1 MRVELDGIRHW
12 RHDLGHC
19 LHTTMGVLLQH
30 HGLDPLQV
38 LGANW
43 AFHHR
48 PADVRREEYYFPL
61 ERQGLL
67 ESMAPHHPVFS
78 RWHWP
83 ADAGAGW
90 REVRAALVEGAPV
103 AAAADNFHLPF
114 RPAYRDVHTNHLLTV
129 YGFDD
134 ERDVV
139 LVADP
144 VPPRFQ
150 GAIPIGQFTD
160 ARDSANPVLHERDL
174 FFTDNPVANRWL
186 EVGVSDEVPPHD
198 RDFVRG
204 ALLDNLRRFED
215 GGTGP
220 EELRGL
226 VGQQRFLDDIGDR
239 LAAADTSVI
248 DPAFIATGAVLA
260 MTGVHGDWLTAT
272 ARDFTSPELAEAA
285 RCVDRVAHH
294 WSALRI
300 TVAMARQEPAA
311 AEASV
316 RSRAKHLM
324 TDQERALD
332 RLRAVATAL

>member
-1 MRVELDGIRHW
+1 MRVELPNIAPW

-19 LHTTMGVLLQH
+19 LHTTMGVLLRH
-30 HGLDPLQV
+30 LGLDPLQV

-43 AFHHR
+43 GFFHR
-48 PADVRREEYYFPL
+48 PDDIRREEYYFPL
-61 ERQGLL
+61 HRDGLL
-67 ESMAPHHPVFS
+67 ESLAPHHPVWS

-83 ADAGAGW
+83 EDAESGW
-90 REVRAALVEGAPV
+90 QEVRAAVLAGTAV

-134 ERDVV
+134 ERDLV

-150 GAIPIGQFTD
+150 GAIPRGQFTD
-160 ARDSANPVLHERDL
+160 ARDSANPVLHDRDL

-186 EVGVSDEVPPHD
+186 EVGVDGEVPPHD

-204 ALLDNLRRFED
+204 VLAANDRAFAA
-215 GGTGP
+215 GHPGP
-220 EELRGL
+220 ELSGL
-226 VGQQRFLDDIGDR
+226 AGQRTFLDELGDR
-239 LAAADTSVI
+239 LASGDESVI
-248 DPAFIATGAVLA
+248 DEAFIAIGAVLA
-260 MTGVHGDWLTAT
+260 MTGVHGDYLAAT
-272 ARDFTSPELAEAA
+272 AHEFDAPDLREAA
-285 RCVDRVAHH
+285 RTVDRVAHS

-300 TVAMARQEPAA
+300 GVAMARDEPAL

-316 RSRAKHLM
+316 RNRAKHLM
-324 TDQERALD
+324 ADQELALE
-332 RLRAVATAL
+332 RLRAAARTL

>member
-1 MRVELDGIRHW
+1 MRVELPNIAHW

-43 AFHHR
+43 GFFHR
-48 PADVRREEYYFPL
+48 PGDVRREEYYFPL
-61 ERQGLL
+61 HRDGLL
-67 ESMAPHHPVFS
+67 ESLAPHHPVWS

-83 ADAGAGW
+83 KDAESGW
-90 REVRAALVEGAPV
+90 REVREAVLAGNAV

-134 ERDVV
+134 ERELV
-139 LVADP
+139 LISDP

-150 GAIPIGQFTD
+150 GAIPLGQFTD
-160 ARDSANPVLHERDL
+160 ARDSANPVLHDRDL

-186 EVGVSDEVPPHD
+186 EVGVSGEVPPHD

-204 ALLDNLRRFED
+204 VLAANDAGFVAVHP
-215 GGTGP
+215 GP
-220 EELRGL
+220 ELSGL
-226 VGQQRFLDDIGDR
+226 AGQRVFLDGLADR
-239 LAAADTSVI
+239 LGDGDASVI
-248 DPAFIATGAVLA
+248 DEAFIATGAVLA
-260 MTGVHGDWLTAT
+260 MTGVHGDYLAAT
-272 ARDFTSPELAEAA
+272 ARQFDSPQLMEAS
-285 RCVDRVAHH
+285 RTVDRVAHS

-300 TVAMARQEPAA
+300 DVAMARDEPAS
-311 AEASV
+311 AETSV
-316 RSRAKHLM
+316 RNRSKLLLAE
-324 TDQERALD
+324 QELALE
-332 RLRAVATAL
+332 RLRAAARAL